1 MYNILEKDTGKRI
14 NFIARSHDRGTH
26 RISDISVETNKG
38 KRALQRNI
46 RKCLTQEQKSMPHPL
61 CKQLSR
67 VGL

>member
-1 MYNILEKDTGKRI
+1 MYNSLEKDTGRRI
-14 NFIARSHDRGTH
+14 NFISRSHDRGTH

-38 KRALQRNI
+38 KRAFQRNI
-46 RKCLTQEQKSMPHPL
+46 RKCLTQEQKSMLHPL